1 MASTD
6 SAHPRV
12 GFVGLGIMGSLMA
25 ANLARAGFALT
36 VTTRTAGKAEAWAQE
51 HGATAVA
58 TPAEAAAASD
68 ILITMVVDGPQVRE
82 ILLGEHGVASGA
94 AEGLLCVDMSTIAP
108 ADARSIGEDL
118 AAQGIGFVDA
128 PVTGS
133 SPKAADGTLTIM
145 AGGSDEDVGRAWPLL
160 QAMGELILH
169 VGPLGHGQTI
179 KLINNAVAASN
190 ANTLAQALVVGSAT
204 GVDLKALTRIM
215 AAGSGG
221 SAMVALKAAPML
233 EHDYTTLFKLEHML
247 KDVRLC
253 IEEGQAAGVPFPAAA
268 ATREVLTAAMGR
280 GHADDDFIA
289 LLEAVEGLAGRRM

>member
-6 SAHPRV
+6 SAQPRV

-36 VTTRTAGKAEAWAQE
+36 VSTRTAGKAEAWAQE

-58 TPAEAAAASD
+58 TPAEVAAASD
-68 ILITMVVDGPQVRE
+68 VVITMVVDGPQVRE
-82 ILLGEHGVASGA
+82 ILLGEHGVAAGA

-108 ADARSIGEDL
+108 ADARSIAQEL
-118 AAQGIGFVDA
+118 TAQGLGFVDA

-145 AGGSDEDVGRAWPLL
+145 AGGDDEAVRRAWPLFE
-160 QAMGELILH
+160 AMGELIVH

-179 KLINNAVAASN
+179 KLINNAVAATN
-190 ANTLAQALVVGSAT
+190 ATTLAQALVVGSAT
-204 GVDLKALTRIM
+204 GVDLEALTRIM

-221 SAMVALKAAPML
+221 SAMVALKAAPMR

-289 LLEAVEGLAGRRM
+289 LLEAVEGLAGRTV